1 MFIPTKTIY
10 TWKGGSQGIQ
20 IGQVWLPSDAWGK
33 RSKLWQNGNFDRARG
48 GDRSWSR
55 LWVQARQMLILFF
68 CRVERNS
75 GRRAYP
81 NKTWNFGRR
90 QFGSELRPKIR
101 TSESAQNRSRFGA
114 DSAPNDV
121 RPMFAGFGRPIGS
134 DFTQKVVR
142 QMFVRI
148 GHDSVVLRGANS
160 VFRTYPESDPIR
172 SSDYM

>member
-1 MFIPTKTIY
+1 MAGIDPDRGCEFKPAKCRFFFFAE
-10 TWKGGSQGIQ
+10 WKETREEE
-20 IGQVWLPSDAWGK
+20 LTLT
-33 RSKLWQNGNFDRARG
+33 RHE
-48 GDRSWSR
+48 
-55 LWVQARQMLILFF
+55 IL
-68 CRVERNS
+68 VGANS
-75 GRRAYP
+75 GP
-81 NKTWNFGRR
+81 NYVRKFGRPNR
-90 QFGSELRPKIR
+90 LRI
-101 TSESAQNRSRFGA
+101 GA

-172 SSDYM
+172 SSE